1 MTLPLVPVL
10 CLAQDQNGQPLAG
23 GKFEATLDR
32 VEQYGGFVVP
42 IVTTG
47 FADVDGACILNLW
60 PNVLGTAGST
70 YRVRAWSADTG
81 TRYLDAWASV
91 PNAPCVLSNILVAT
105 QPPELDMAV
114 TAAAQAAASAAAAAQ
129 SAILAAAGGMPGG
142 GPGGV
147 GPKGDKGDKGDPGS
161 AGPAG
166 PPGADST
173 VPGPKGDAGAPGAT
187 DWTGI
192 SGKPALFAPSAHTH
206 EMSEIAG
213 LLSALDGKANAGAP
227 GGGGTG
233 EDGREV
239 QLQKN
244 ATHIQWRYVGTL
256 AWTDLVPLA
265 DLKGAA
271 STVPG
276 PKGDTGQA
284 GADSTVP
291 GPKGDKGDAGAASVV
306 PGPKGDAGAASI
318 VPGPKGDK
326 GDTGAPGATDWAG
339 ITGKPATFTP
349 SAHTHT
355 AANITDFDAAARA
368 ATAAETVFDLTGATP
383 VISPTNGSI
392 QPWVLTAN
400 STPTLGTWASG
411 AGLTLMLTAGAFS
424 VAWPIT
430 WATSDGNAPTPKTA
444 GVTIIVLWKVGT
456 TVYGK

>member
-1 MTLPLVPVL
+1 MPDIFELVFPYAPKYDGEI
-10 CLAQDQNGQPLAG
+10 AQVIVGAPG
-23 GKFEATLDR
+23 GA
-32 VEQYGGFVVP
+32 
-42 IVTTG
+42 
-47 FADVDGACILNLW
+47 
-60 PNVLGTAGST
+60 
-70 YRVRAWSADTG
+70 
-81 TRYLDAWASV
+81 
-91 PNAPCVLSNILVAT
+91 
-105 QPPELDMAV
+105 
-114 TAAAQAAASAAAAAQ
+114 
-129 SAILAAAGGMPGG
+129 PGG

-339 ITGKPATFTP
+339 INGKPATFTP
-349 SAHTHT
+349 TAHTHT
-355 AANITDFDAAARA
+355 AENITDFDAAARA
-368 ATAAETVFDLTGATP
+368 ATAAEIIFTLAGATP

-392 QPWVLTAN
+392 QTWTLTAN

-430 WATSDGNAPTPKTA
+430 WTTADGNAPTPKTS